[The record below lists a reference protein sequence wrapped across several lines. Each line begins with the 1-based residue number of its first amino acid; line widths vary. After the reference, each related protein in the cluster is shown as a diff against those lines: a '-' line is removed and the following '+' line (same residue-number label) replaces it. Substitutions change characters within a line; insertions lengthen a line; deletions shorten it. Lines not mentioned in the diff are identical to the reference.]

1 MTSKKSRVVTIEML
15 NDAARD
21 YTELRRSLEG
31 LAKSVDDAYDRLQV
45 LLKRASAT
53 TVKAYLVGSVHK
65 MHRIPNPNLEK
76 RTTAEK

>member
-45 LLKRASAT
+45 SLREHQLPQSKLTSSGQYIKCT
-53 TVKAYLVGSVHK
+53 GYPIQT
-65 MHRIPNPNLEK
+65 
-76 RTTAEK
+76 